1 MLFETANYIYY
12 KWKKVISWQNK
23 KVFQGSDFEAILIFD
38 FAHTQTFTT
47 EGDVT
52 QDDSQRRFLT
62 HLSVA
67 MLEQCCNYLQQC
79 RNNVANHPVL
89 HHLKGGT
96 VEEI

>member
-1 MLFETANYIYY
+1 M
-12 KWKKVISWQNK
+12 KVTSWQNK
-23 KVFQGSDFEAILIFD
+23 KVLQGSYID
-38 FAHTQTFTT
+38 FAHTQTFAT

-79 RNNVANHPVL
+79 RNAVL
-89 HHLKGGT
+89 CEKWSLLIIPCDIT
-96 VEEI
+96 I